1 MKYAIYRNTKKP
13 TGRRGDDAGIDIYV
27 PEDFPKTKLYIGEQ
41 VNIPTGI
48 KVVVPAGYMLKAENK
63 SGVAAKKG
71 LTCGACVVDFSY
83 RGEIHANLFKAV
95 KGSEDSY
102 DQETN
107 RWYTIIRPG
116 DKIVQ
121 FILEKIS
128 DEELEEISTEEYD
141 NLPATDRGA
150 GAFGSTGAK

>member
-1 MKYAIYRNTKKP
+1 MKYAIYRDTIKP

-27 PEDFPKTKLYIGEQ
+27 PNDFPETRLYVGEQ

-48 KVVVPAGYMLKAENK
+48 KVIVPAGYMLKAENK

-71 LTCGACVVDFSY
+71 LTCGACVVDYSY

-95 KGSEDSY
+95 KGSQDLI
-102 DQETN
+102 DKDGN
-107 RWYTIIRPG
+107 FFTIIKPG

-128 DEELEEISTEEYD
+128 DEELEEISTQEYD
-141 NLPATDRGA
+141 NLPETSRGE
-150 GAFGSTGAK
+150 GAFGSTN